1 MVAGIGNTATYP
13 LREIA
18 GDQLSLTELTG
29 SQDIDTTQPLAFL
42 STSFEPSGQEVL
54 EVPRLMYAKYP
65 DGTVKGT
72 ITTRE
77 DQALPSPAGAKQELM
92 SYLPSCGVPIPAAQA
107 PGAPA
112 SAGTTSGTATFSADM
127 AGTANTAHVP
137 AEAPDYTHHAGLL
150 SPVERVDLEDMLSR
164 AIKMLENGPLSKVVL
179 SWKRSITTPVP
190 LPPFDVLTTMR
201 THEPAGWLLAHVTP
215 ESAFVGV
222 TPELVLSRR
231 KNMVE
236 SLPIAG
242 TIAPYMAIHQ
252 DTPYATSLDR
262 PQRESPD
269 KSLEAILFKSA
280 KDRLEHKIT
289 LDEVV
294 SAFNRFCRSVH
305 SPPEPEILRL
315 SSVIH
320 LQSPVSGQL
329 LPEIDVPSTT
339 LKLLQ
344 ELHPTPAVA
353 GVPRK
358 IALETIAAL
367 EKEARGYYAGVTG
380 WIAQDGNGCFVLNIR
395 TATITGSTV
404 QFQAGAG
411 LVKSSDPRNEAREIE
426 AKLESIAAM
435 IRSTHLRPA

>member
-1 MVAGIGNTATYP
+1 
-13 LREIA
+13 
-18 GDQLSLTELTG
+18 
-29 SQDIDTTQPLAFL
+29 
-42 STSFEPSGQEVL
+42 
-54 EVPRLMYAKYP
+54 MYAKYP

-72 ITTRE
+72 ITVRE
-77 DQALPSPAGAKQELM
+77 DQALPSPAEAVQELM
-92 SYLPSCGVPIPAAQA
+92 SYVPSYGIPIPVVQA
-107 PGAPA
+107 SGAPV
-112 SAGTTSGTATFSADM
+112 SANATSGTAMFLANT
-127 AGTANTAHVP
+127 AGTAGAAHVP
-137 AEAPDYTHHAGLL
+137 AEAPNSTHHAGALP
-150 SPVERVDLEDMLSR
+150 PVERIDLEDMLSR

-179 SWKRSITTPVP
+179 SWKRSIATPVP
-190 LPPFDVLTTMR
+190 LPPFDVLVTMR
-201 THEPAGWLLAHVTP
+201 THEPAGWLLAHITP
-215 ESAFVGV
+215 ESAFVGI
-222 TPELVLSRR
+222 TPELILSRW
-231 KNMVE
+231 KSTVE

-242 TIAPYMAIHQ
+242 TIAPRMAIHKNA
-252 DTPYATSLDR
+252 PYATSLDT
-262 PQRESPD
+262 PQHESPD
-269 KSLEAILFKSA
+269 ESLETILFKSA

-289 LDEVV
+289 VDEVV

-305 SPPEPEILRL
+305 APPEPEILRL

-329 LPEIDVPSTT
+329 LPELDVPSTT

-358 IALETIAAL
+358 LALETIAAL
-367 EKEARGYYAGVTG
+367 EKDDRGPYAGITG

-426 AKLESIAAM
+426 AKLESIATM
-435 IRSTHLRPA
+435 IRCDER